1 MFLVSSARM
10 FPDKCQGRSALM
22 FPDSSAR
29 MCPDSSARMF
39 LYKSAR
45 MCLASSAEMFRP
57 RSARMFPDRSAA
69 MFRGSSASRSPSRCA
84 TPRSPRMEENKRN
97 TSVKKIPREIFIFT
111 PPPFPHHSQQQ
122 MLKTKSSFLVNL
134 QLIIYQDITIFI
146 SWHYYFNIR
155 HYDTRKYL
163 KYNIKTE

>member
-1 MFLVSSARM
+1 MG

-39 LYKSAR
+39 LDKSAR

-57 RSARMFPDRSAA
+57 RSARTFPDRSAA
-69 MFRGSSASRSPSRCA
+69 MSPDNSASRSPNRCA
-84 TPRSPRMEENKRN
+84 TLLSPRMEENKRN
-97 TSVKKIPREIFIFT
+97 TSVKKIPRKIFIPI
-111 PPPFPHHSQQQ
+111 PPSFPHHSQQQ
-122 MLKTKSSFLVNL
+122 MLKTKSSYLVNL

-155 HYDTRKYL
+155 HYNTRKYL